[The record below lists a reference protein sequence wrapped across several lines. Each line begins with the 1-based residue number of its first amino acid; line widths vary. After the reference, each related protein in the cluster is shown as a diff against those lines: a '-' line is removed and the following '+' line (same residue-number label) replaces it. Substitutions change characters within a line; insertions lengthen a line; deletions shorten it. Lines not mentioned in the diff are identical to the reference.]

1 MPISVPKEPRV
12 YTTKYDNFRGVDF
25 TNDATNIW
33 HRRSPTGVNMLPDAS
48 GRPFKRHGW
57 EILLKQSEIKTALEI
72 TDDCQIQKC
81 SYFELAGVDH
91 IVIFTDK
98 GVVFYN
104 GEVTA
109 TSTDVDCYSSYD
121 RNFFFEGGG
130 TSAFYIYGNYRMWRY
145 DADFN
150 FEEITDELH
159 IPRVIV
165 SASADGTG
173 TVLESYNLLYNMAS
187 VEYHDC
193 DLFTYWGTKG
203 LVFTVTKEDFQT
215 AHSKN
220 YSQTYTY
227 KDVGGT
233 VDWYKENDT
242 SADFQTDGID
252 VISTPNLNDQ
262 ITVINVNGLLLPNN
276 VDATNQADKVKVYYA
291 NVTQWDTDIEVVTD
305 PDPSVYKSGTCLLKA
320 DGVDRENRQAWVEFY
335 DTYTIDPQKQEDVF
349 RAEFPSTE
357 IAVTSYT
364 VTNEDTADLN
374 GGDA

>member
-1 MPISVPKEPRV
+1 M
-12 YTTKYDNFRGVDF
+12 
-25 TNDATNIW
+25 
-33 HRRSPTGVNMLPDAS
+33 
-48 GRPFKRHGW
+48 
-57 EILLKQSEIKTALEI
+57 
-72 TDDCQIQKC
+72 
-81 SYFELAGVDH
+81 
-91 IVIFTDK
+91 
-98 GVVFYN
+98 
-104 GEVTA
+104 
-109 TSTDVDCYSSYD
+109 SYD

-173 TVLESYNLLYNMAS
+173 TLLESYNLLYNMAS

-215 AHSKN
+215 AHPKN

-242 SADFQTDGID
+242 SADFATDGID
-252 VISTPNLNDQ
+252 VISTPNVNDQ

-291 NVTQWDTDIEVVTD
+291 NVTQWDTEIEVVTD
-305 PDPSVYKSGTCLLKA
+305 PNELGTGKCLLKA

-364 VTNEDTADLN
+364 VTNENTADLN